1 MTIDVEGLKRRY
13 TIEEVAARY
22 VDLKPNGR
30 EFKGLC
36 PVHTDKNP
44 SFYVVPDKGFAWCFA
59 CGFKAGDIIEFVQ
72 KVEDVDFQAACH
84 ILGADDLPDRRSA
97 RPLIA
102 APDKT
107 ADWTPIVPVPAGA
120 PAMDPQTVW
129 NPKRGKTW
137 PMRPTMTD
145 AYRDADGNLHGYVLR
160 VEYDRG
166 GETVKLTPQ
175 VTFCRSIEGEERWC
189 AVGMPSPRPMLGAEL
204 LSGRPD
210 AKVLLVEGE
219 KARRAAEAL
228 LGGFVCLSWAG
239 GANGVRKTDFSPL
252 RGRNVLLMPDAD
264 EPGREAMAEIA
275 ARAHGAG
282 AEVVRLMD
290 TSDQPK
296 GWDIA
301 DWTGTAAEFGAWAK
315 PRISEIRGEVVGV
328 EIVHEKEVKDTSEPG
343 EVTHGGNNPS
353 EAEQIRYED
362 HLAGAEPE
370 QPEPDHDSPPMD
382 ILKLARPEPLRR
394 EFLPAVL
401 ADYVFDQAELIGC
414 DPAMVALSCIITCA
428 SAIND
433 GIKLQVKQRDTGWT
447 ESARLWGCVVAGPS
461 SKKSAAL
468 KAGLRPLKV
477 INARITAESAVKF
490 AKYLDAKKDYDKQY
504 KSRNKKRGYEEVELD
519 VGDSPKPPPKRRIMV
534 GDATLEAMA
543 DLSADNPRGLLA
555 SYDELASFF
564 GGMDAYRSSK
574 GKDRS
579 AWLEAYEGVTRSVDR
594 VMKGSMV
601 VENWSYSILGGIQ
614 PEVMQGV
621 TKQANDDG
629 LMQRFMFVIAGPRT
643 PGESDRAPNQAS
655 MDRYS
660 QVIED
665 MWSFQPTE
673 WPIKFSLEA
682 DPVRKEVTQWFEECS
697 DLEAFPSMMRTT
709 LAKWVGL
716 YPRLALTFHCIEQAA
731 SGQPVHHPISRTT
744 AARAA
749 AFLRRFL
756 VQHTYAFYTQI
767 MDNDPTMQVAK
778 WVAGYILA
786 HQCTEITHREMGRF
800 CHPYKRMDDREQDR
814 VWRCLMDAGWIGYP
828 GGAPPIPGRRAPRY
842 TVDTRVHTLFA
853 KRAEKERL
861 TRKASVE
868 SIKAKAQYIRAMRD
882 EDDD

>member
-1 MTIDVEGLKRRY
+1 MTIDVEGLKKRY
-13 TIEEVAARY
+13 SIEEVAARY

-36 PVHTDKNP
+36 PVHSDKNP

-210 AKVLLVEGE
+210 AKVLIVEGE
-219 KARRAAEAL
+219 KARHAAEAL

-239 GANGVRKTDFSPL
+239 GSHGVRRTDFGPL

-264 EPGREAMAEIA
+264 QPGLDAMAEIA
-275 ARAHGAG
+275 VQAHHAG

-290 TSDQPK
+290 TSEQPK

-315 PRISEIRGEVVGV
+315 PRISEIRGEIV
-328 EIVHEKEVKDTSEPG
+328 EAAMPDPEP
-343 EVTHGGNNPS
+343 VD
-353 EAEQIRYED
+353 EAPTAPVPTDDEQLRYEE

-370 QPEPDHDSPPMD
+370 QPLPEAEPDPINLLRVAVTP
-382 ILKLARPEPLRR
+382 ILDRR
-394 EFLPAVL
+394 FLPPVL
-401 ADYVFDQAELIGC
+401 ANYVFDQAELIGC
-414 DPAMVALSCIITCA
+414 DPAMIALACLVTCA
-428 SAIND
+428 ASID
-433 GIKLQVKQRDTGWT
+433 DRIKIQPKQRDTGWT

-468 KAGLRPLKV
+468 KAGLRPLHH
-477 INARITAESAVKF
+477 INARLVSDSSSEMGRFLELEA
-490 AKYLDAKKDYDKQY
+490 DWKKNHGNRK
-504 KSRNKKRGYEEVELD
+504 KKRD
-519 VGDSPKPPPKRRIMV
+519 STGDIGFSLSEDEKPKQPPRRRAIV
-534 GDATLEAMA
+534 SDATLEAMS
-543 DLSADNPRGLLA
+543 DLSSDNPRGLLA
-555 SYDELASFF
+555 SFDELSNFF

-579 AWLEAYEGVTRSVDR
+579 AWLEAYEGVTKPVDR
-594 VMKGSMV
+594 VTRGSIV
-601 VENWSYSILGGIQ
+601 VENWSYGVIGGIQ
-614 PEVMQGV
+614 PEPLQNL
-621 TKQANDDG
+621 TKLASDDG
-629 LMQRFMFVIAGPRT
+629 LMQRFMFVLAGPR
-643 PGESDRAPNQAS
+643 PAGGEVDREPDRAAKQAYT
-655 MDRYS
+655 DL
-660 QVIED
+660 IEGL
-665 MWSFQPTE
+665 WACRE
-673 WPIKFSLEA
+673 PISPLRFEPKADAVRLELT
-682 DPVRKEVTQWFEECS
+682 RWCETCS
-697 DLEAFPSMMRTT
+697 EMEAFPSMMRTT

-716 YPRLALTFHCIEQAA
+716 YPRLALTFHMIEQVG
-731 SGQPVHHPISRTT
+731 SGRPISDDVSVATAKRT
-744 AARAA
+744 A

-756 VQHTYAFYTQI
+756 IQHTYAFYTNI
-767 MDNDPTMQVAK
+767 LAVDPYQKTAK
-778 WVAGYILA
+778 WIAGHILA
-786 HQCTEITHREMGRF
+786 HDKEVVSHRDMNRA
-800 CHPYKRMDDREQDR
+800 CSTYKKMDTREQDR
-814 VWRCLMDAGWIGYP
+814 VWAVLVDAGWLTIV
-828 GGAPPIPGRRAPRY
+828 GAAASIPGRRATRFL
-842 TVDTRVHTLFA
+842 VNSRVHDLFKNA
-853 KRAEKERL
+853 AAREKKSREKEILDKRAAADYIPDL
-861 TRKASVE
+861 TD
-868 SIKAKAQYIRAMRD
+868 D
-882 EDDD
+882 EDE